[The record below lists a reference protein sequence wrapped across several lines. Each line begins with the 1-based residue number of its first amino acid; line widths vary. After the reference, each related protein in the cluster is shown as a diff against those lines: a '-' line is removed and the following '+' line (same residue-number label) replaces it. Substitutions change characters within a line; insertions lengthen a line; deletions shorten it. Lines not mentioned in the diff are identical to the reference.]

1 MKPSGA
7 PDVSPIVDLIDDLVH
22 EQSNLQAVCARLS
35 EDEWLT
41 PTPAR
46 GWDVRDTIS
55 HLADTDEI
63 AIDTIDDG
71 PRSLNRFVTMLASSK
86 DLTLWG
92 VLRGRRRSGSEVLTW
107 WERTSATE
115 RERLSSLETNRIP
128 WGLGMGRP
136 AFVTAR
142 LMETWAHGL
151 DVHTALGIPSVDT
164 DRLRHVAFLA
174 TRALPYAFSFAGRQP
189 PDSPLRVEL
198 DLPSGAQ
205 WTHGPA
211 DATDRITGPV
221 GEYCRVFVQRLP
233 LAQAPG
239 LVASGN
245 GAREALAVAR
255 AFL

>member
-1 MKPSGA
+1 MA
-7 PDVSPIVDLIDDLVH
+7 PASDIAELIDDLAH
-22 EQSNLQAVCARLS
+22 EQEDLQALCARLD
-35 EDEWLT
+35 EHEWLT

-46 GWDVRDTIS
+46 GWDVRDTIA

-71 PRSLNRFVTMLASSK
+71 PRSLNRFVTLLASSK
-86 DLTLWG
+86 DVTLWG
-92 VLRGRRRSGSEVLTW
+92 VLRGRRRPGTEVMTW
-107 WERTSATE
+107 WERTSALE
-115 RERLSSLETNRIP
+115 RDRLRGLQTSRIP
-128 WGLGMGRP
+128 WGIGMGRP

-151 DVHTALGIPSVDT
+151 DVRTAVGAPTVDT

-174 TRALPYAFSFAGRQP
+174 TRALPYAFSFAGRAVP
-189 PDSPLRVEL
+189 AAPLRVEL

-211 DATDRITGPV
+211 DAPDRITGPV

-233 LAQAPG
+233 VADASG
-239 LVASGN
+239 LVAT
-245 GAREALAVAR
+245 GAGAVEALDVAR